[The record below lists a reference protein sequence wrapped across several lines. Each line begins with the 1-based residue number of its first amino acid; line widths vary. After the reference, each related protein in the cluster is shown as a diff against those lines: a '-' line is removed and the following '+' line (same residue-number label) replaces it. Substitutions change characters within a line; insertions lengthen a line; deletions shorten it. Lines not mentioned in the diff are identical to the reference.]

1 MFEGSNKWMV
11 DDKTQIS
18 NWIEANFY
26 FASIA
31 DENAFRGLVGVL
43 EIELTK
49 PALRAGEKD
58 LL

>member
-1 MFEGSNKWMV
+1 MV